1 MGSEEETPWDCKGF
15 LYLLALLHHSKSR
28 VKSCG
33 VAYLLAKST
42 TGVKETVRPWGYWV
56 PLALLGGN
64 RPEFLPFGVIS
75 YHSVYV
81 TWEQQGEK
89 GGFRIKTK
97 DASIRHM
104 GLYLWTI
111 WVLSGDFYGALVKLL
126 PRAIKYIAGKGQ
138 APTAC
143 HNHQP
148 SRSSWVTDISSA
160 NRLVNPA

>member
-1 MGSEEETPWDCKGF
+1 MRLQRVPLPARPASPFQEQSEKLWSCLPSSKEYHRCKGDC
-15 LYLLALLHHSKSR
+15 AI
-28 VKSCG
+28 
-33 VAYLLAKST
+33 
-42 TGVKETVRPWGYWV
+42 PWGYWV